1 MTNIGIMLKNMRI
14 SAGMSQKEIGD
25 MLSLADTTISSY
37 ERGNSQPD
45 FETIIKFAK
54 ICGYTIQFVNKEK
67 KIDSTEYLSREF

>member
-1 MTNIGIMLKNMRI
+1 MVNIGIVLKNMRI

-25 MLSLADTTISSY
+25 RLSLADTTISSY

-54 ICGYTIQFVNKEK
+54 ICGYNIQFTNKENE
-67 KIDSTEYLSREF
+67 IISIEYLSREF